1 MYTGGGILLNG
12 RWCGSRTLTPS
23 PDTNQI
29 FPSLDLPT
37 RGLRAPVSATNLTPS
52 ELPKTVLW
60 IVRFGFVSHASNSG
74 RAMRTRPQARYNQT
88 AWSLSSIDQLT
99 ASQGSPFLLVS
110 VETFPSLMWLSPPSV
125 AAHSVPREPNRSAL
139 TRP

>member
-37 RGLRAPVSATNLTPS
+37 CGLRAPVSATSLTPS
-52 ELPKTVLW
+52 ELPKTMVW
-60 IVRFGFVSHASNSG
+60 IVPFGFVSHASNSG
-74 RAMRTRPQARYNQT
+74 RAMRTRPQAIYNQT
-88 AWSLSSIDQLT
+88 ALSLSSIDQWT
-99 ASQGSPFLLVS
+99 ASQGSPLLLVS
-110 VETFPSLMWLSPPSV
+110 VAMFPFLIRLSPPSV
-125 AAHSVPREPNRSAL
+125 AAHSVP
-139 TRP
+139 